1 MMASPTCNGSQIEEA
16 ITYVTTTVVADGISP
31 AFRQRLERKMSMR
44 GTPFQAMR
52 REMEAWLRAHP
63 GDLGALRSVRML
75 VAVCH
80 AQTDRI
86 YAHLDEY
93 GVSVSLVYRVE
104 RMRAHLQ
111 SIGRLIDVRSGVHGP
126 VISQAVPGM
135 LARPAALAGA
145 GRMQLVLCDL
155 ISAHH
160 HRD

>member
-1 MMASPTCNGSQIEEA
+1 
-16 ITYVTTTVVADGISP
+16 
-31 AFRQRLERKMSMR
+31 
-44 GTPFQAMR
+44 
-52 REMEAWLRAHP
+52 MEAWLRAQP

-111 SIGRLIDVRSGVHGP
+111 RIGRLDDVRSGVPGP
-126 VISQAVPGM
+126 VISPAVPGM
-135 LARPAALAGA
+135 VARPAALAGQGA
-145 GRMQLVLCDL
+145 C
-155 ISAHH
+155 SCCCAT
-160 HRD
+160 